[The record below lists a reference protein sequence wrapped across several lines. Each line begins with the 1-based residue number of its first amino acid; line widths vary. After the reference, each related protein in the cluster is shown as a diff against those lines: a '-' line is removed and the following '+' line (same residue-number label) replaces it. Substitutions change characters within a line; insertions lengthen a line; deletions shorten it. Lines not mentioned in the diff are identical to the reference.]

1 MRAENLVTAIN
12 DMTMNASFLSTNDP
26 RVHALTTLVVVLGET
41 RKKAMECQEAEWNA
55 AAKPKVA

>member
-1 MRAENLVTAIN
+1 MTAF
-12 DMTMNASFLSTNDP
+12 DEMTMNAPVLSTNDP
-26 RVHALTTLVVVLGET
+26 QVHALTKLLVVLGET